1 LAILHGRDIF
11 SSKWT
16 TAEIT
21 DASNQLHFFPIKHV
35 IGEYFPVTIDK
46 QLYIFKIDGRRIKTH
61 RPTAAK
67 SFRVLQY
74 NTSHFLPVSAEISEL
89 ELMLKKNNLPRVDG
103 TLFSIM
109 KILGRKEKGKFE
121 PHEIQKMLEQ
131 IADKKDEYSE
141 EVRNMITYLDHL
153 NIDKIVSPVK
163 RLGEFL
169 EGDLLET
176 DPKFYATV
184 QALHERADKGNK
196 IITNAEIGPKV
207 AWMKLML
214 VFMMI
219 GMIGFV
225 IYYGYDQGW
234 FDSFTSIGEGFQGIG
249 NIIPAPGASFQP
261 PGAKDDAYYQA
272 NFTPESLRAAID
284 RGEIDEDSLPTATKE
299 MVKNV
304 KPPKATPIP

>member
-1 LAILHGRDIF
+1 MAILHGRDIY

-21 DASNQLHFFPIKHV
+21 DASNTLHFFPIKHV
-35 IGEYFPVTIDK
+35 IGEYFPVTIDH

-74 NTSHFLPVSAEISEL
+74 NTTHFLPVSAEITEL
-89 ELMLKKNNLPRVDG
+89 ELMLKKNNLPKVDG

-109 KILGRKEKGKFE
+109 KILGRKEKIQNGKFE
-121 PHEIQKMLEQ
+121 PHDIQKMLEELG
-131 IADKKDEYSE
+131 DKKDDYSDE
-141 EVRNMITYLDHL
+141 IRNMITYLEHM
-153 NIDKIVSPVK
+153 NVDKIITPVK

-196 IITNAEIGPKV
+196 VITNAEIGPKA
-207 AWMKLML
+207 AWMKMAVIFML
-214 VFMMI
+214 V
-219 GMIGFV
+219 GMIGFAV
-225 IYYGYDQGW
+225 YWMYDQGY
-234 FDSFTSIGEGFQGIG
+234 FDSFLAIGEGFQGLQG
-249 NIIPAPGASFQP
+249 VIPAPGNFQVP
-261 PGAKDDAYYQA
+261 TAKNSQYYMD
-272 NFTPESLRAAID
+272 NYTPEELKAAID
-284 RGEIDEDSLPTATKE
+284 RGEINEDELPQDIQE
-299 MVKNV
+299 MVKDIE
-304 KPPKATPIP
+304 PPQIQP